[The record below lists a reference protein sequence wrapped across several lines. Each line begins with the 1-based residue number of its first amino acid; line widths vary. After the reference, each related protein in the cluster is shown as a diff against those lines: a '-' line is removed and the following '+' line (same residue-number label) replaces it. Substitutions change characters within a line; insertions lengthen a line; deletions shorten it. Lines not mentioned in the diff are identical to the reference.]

1 MTKLQH
7 SPWNMLIPICLGI
20 FACLMVVGPKA
31 LNPTILDLAQGVDP
45 FKDYVGWMFFRN
57 SPWAFPIG
65 LNPTYGLEFSTSVVF
80 SDSIPLMAFLF
91 KAISFV
97 LPETFQYLG
106 IWTLICFMLQ
116 AVNGSNDLQGFSQ
129 LVAIFRLNN
138 FSPLFE

>member
-1 MTKLQH
+1 MR
-7 SPWNMLIPICLGI
+7 IPIFLGI

-57 SPWAFPIG
+57 SPWTFPIG
-65 LNPTYGLEFSTSVVF
+65 LNPTYGLEFSNSIVF

-106 IWTLICFMLQ
+106 VWTLICFVMQ
-116 AVNGSNDLQGFSQ
+116 AYFAW
-129 LVAIFRLNN
+129 LVLGLMTQNSWIKFFTCAILVFAPVPSAN
-138 FSPLFE
+138 S